1 MGKRKHALSL
11 IRLDEL
17 HGSLSESER
26 VEIDGHNVNVVL
38 IDEGIDENCVPGMQR
53 GDGWSIADAPYLP
66 WKTPPWHARHSTM
79 MIRNILSI
87 APKAR
92 LFDMP
97 LIQRPKYG
105 DVRKFIDAAHAV
117 FELAFADIKNWKAA
131 GKYPGPWILVNA
143 WAPFDLRREF
153 PKGDYSNNPLNGFNL
168 LMSDIISSDID
179 VVFCAGNCG
188 EFCPDGRCGPND
200 IGPGRS
206 ILGAAS
212 HPRVISVG
220 AVRVDGIW
228 IGYSSQGPGQS
239 NLSTGKPDVCAP
251 SGFAE
256 DHDRFA
262 GNIGTSAA
270 CGVMAGVV
278 AALRTKWG
286 PGTVD
291 PDSMRAI
298 YLRSTAHSNPGIM
311 SSRQYGAGILD
322 IKAAYERLR
331 LDYP

>member
-1 MGKRKHALSL
+1 
-11 IRLDEL
+11 
-17 HGSLSESER
+17 
-26 VEIDGHNVNVVL
+26 
-38 IDEGIDENCVPGMQR
+38 
-53 GDGWSIADAPYLP
+53 
-66 WKTPPWHARHSTM
+66 
-79 MIRNILSI
+79 
-87 APKAR
+87 
-92 LFDMP
+92 
-97 LIQRPKYG
+97 
-105 DVRKFIDAAHAV
+105 
-117 FELAFADIKNWKAA
+117 
-131 GKYPGPWILVNA
+131 
-143 WAPFDLRREF
+143 
-153 PKGDYSNNPLNGFNL
+153 
-168 LMSDIISSDID
+168 
-179 VVFCAGNCG
+179 
-188 EFCPDGRCGPND
+188 
-200 IGPGRS
+200 
-206 ILGAAS
+206 
-212 HPRVISVG
+212 
-220 AVRVDGIW
+220 VDGIW